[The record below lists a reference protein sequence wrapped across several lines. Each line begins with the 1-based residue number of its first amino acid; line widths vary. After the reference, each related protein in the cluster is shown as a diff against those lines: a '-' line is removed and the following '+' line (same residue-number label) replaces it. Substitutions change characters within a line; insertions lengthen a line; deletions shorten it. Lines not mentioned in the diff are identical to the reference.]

1 MTRSLTDSLSS
12 IIIGDSVTSIGYYAF
27 SGCTSIASITF
38 SDTSTWYRT
47 TRSGDWNNKTGGTE
61 TNVSVPSDNTTYF
74 KNTYENYYWYKL

>member
-12 IIIGDSVTSIGYYAF
+12 VIIGDSVTSIGYYAF
-27 SGCTSIASITF
+27 DGCASLASITF

-47 TRSGDWNNKTGGTE
+47 TGSGDWNNKTGGTE
-61 TNVSVPSDNTTYF
+61 TNVSVQSDNATYF